1 MVCASTYVCNYNT
14 YFVCIVFVFKSN
26 SETDC
31 IFLNAIL
38 SFFQTQEVE
47 RLLKIGS
54 SIYSLDS
61 EGDTPLDLASRAGNI
76 VSTQYHAEIH

>member
-1 MVCASTYVCNYNT
+1 MH
-14 YFVCIVFVFKSN
+14 
-26 SETDC
+26 
-31 IFLNAIL
+31 
-38 SFFQTQEVE
+38 FQVAEVE

-76 VSTQYHAEIH
+76 VSTRLSGKYFSDHIPWSLPLDNT